1 MPSAVRALLGLGA
14 GLAADT
20 FFGDPQQLHPVA
32 GLGTFAACLEKVLW
46 ADRRTSGVLHVAAV
60 VAPAVLLSSRAER
73 TLSPGR
79 RTLLLA
85 AAGWA
90 AVGGRSLRCA
100 ALVLDDALGA
110 GRLDDA
116 RALLPTLCGRDPAG
130 LDEAGLRRAAV
141 ESVAENTSDAVVGP
155 LLWGALLGVP
165 GVVAYRTVNTLDA
178 MVGHRSSRYRRFG
191 WAAARL
197 DDVANLLPS
206 RLTALLVMAVAP
218 LTGGDARGAW
228 RVWRRDG
235 SKHPSPNSGQ
245 CEAAFAGALGVR
257 LGGRNVYGSRVE
269 DRPVL
274 GDGPAPGPGTVNRA
288 ARLSAAVS
296 WAALP
301 ASVLLGGALRAALS
315 RAVRR

>member
-1 MPSAVRALLGLGA
+1 MFGLGA
-14 GLAADT
+14 GLAADIL
-20 FFGDPQQLHPVA
+20 FGDPQRLHPVA
-32 GLGTFAACLEKVLW
+32 GLGIFAARLEQVLW
-46 ADRRTSGVLHVAAV
+46 ADRRVAGMLHVAAV
-60 VAPAVLLSSRAER
+60 TAPAVLLSAQTER
-73 TLSPGR
+73 MVSPGLR
-79 RTLLLA
+79 PLLLA
-85 AAGWA
+85 GACWA
-90 AVGGRSLRCA
+90 AVGGRSLRRA
-100 ALVLDDALGA
+100 AL
-110 GRLDDA
+110 RLDGALQAGDLDAA
-116 RALLPTLCGRDPAG
+116 RALLPTLCGRDPAV

-155 LLWGALLGVP
+155 LLWGAFLGVP

-178 MVGHRSSRYRRFG
+178 MVGHRSTRYRNFG

-206 RLTALLVMAVAP
+206 RLTALLVVALAP
-218 LTGGDARGAW
+218 LIGDDARGAW

-257 LGGRNVYGSRVE
+257 LGGRNVYDSQVE

-274 GDGPAPGPGTVNRA
+274 GEGPAPGPRTVARA
-288 ARLSAAVS
+288 ASLSAAVT

-301 ASVLLGGALRAALS
+301 TSLLLAATVRAVLRAAVC
-315 RAVRR
+315 R